1 MIHSPNRRGFFME
14 KKMKALAILFNIA
27 SLATVAWLMFSKGM
41 PRNDEWGII
50 IAFAGANITSLIVIL
65 TTQDSSF
72 LGLWLQRKK
81 LEEQQKIDRLKSK

>member
-1 MIHSPNRRGFFME
+1 MI
-14 KKMKALAILFNIA
+14 A
-27 SLATVAWLMFSKGM
+27 KGM

-65 TTQDSSF
+65 TAKDSSF

-81 LEEQQKIDRLKSK
+81 LEEQKKIDQLNAK

>member
-1 MIHSPNRRGFFME
+1 
-14 KKMKALAILFNIA
+14 MKGLSILFNIA
-27 SLATVAWLMFSKGM
+27 SLACLAYLMIDKGM

-65 TTQDSSF
+65 TAKDNSF

-81 LEEQQKIDRLKSK
+81 LEEQKKIDELKAK

>member
-1 MIHSPNRRGFFME
+1 
-14 KKMKALAILFNIA
+14 MKGLSILFNIA
-27 SLATVAWLMFSKGM
+27 SLACLAYLMIDKGM

-65 TTQDSSF
+65 TAKDSSF

-81 LEEQQKIDRLKSK
+81 LEEQQKINKLNSQKD

>member
-1 MIHSPNRRGFFME
+1 
-14 KKMKALAILFNIA
+14 MKALAILFNIA
-27 SLATVAWLMFSKGM
+27 SLGTLAWLMFSKGM

-65 TTQDSSF
+65 TAHDSSF

-81 LEEQQKIDRLKSK
+81 LEEQQKINKLNSQKN